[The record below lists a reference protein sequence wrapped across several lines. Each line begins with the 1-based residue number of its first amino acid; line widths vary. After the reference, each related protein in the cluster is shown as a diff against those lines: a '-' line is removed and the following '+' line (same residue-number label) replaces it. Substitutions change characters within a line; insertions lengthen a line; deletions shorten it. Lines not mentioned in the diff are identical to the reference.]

1 MAFYNFRP
9 GELHLKYVIHSDG
22 KKYFTKKHLV
32 YKNNITDINMGKEK
46 NPQTDTPRHSLPN
59 NPSFVIHTVEGT
71 ELKPA
76 ESVGKDEPICA
87 PLVDLPPPPD
97 GGWGWV
103 IVFASFMCNL
113 ILGEYLSF
121 QFLHVFCCLF

>member
-1 MAFYNFRP
+1 
-9 GELHLKYVIHSDG
+9 
-22 KKYFTKKHLV
+22 
-32 YKNNITDINMGKEK
+32 MGKEK
-46 NPQTDTPRHSLPN
+46 NPPTDTPRHSLPN

-103 IVFASFMCNL
+103 VVFASFMCNL

-121 QFLHVFCCLF
+121 QFLHVFMFFAVYFDSSLFVHSRLDLVNVVVRPLLFTKVSLLTKPSQDKE

>member
-1 MAFYNFRP
+1 
-9 GELHLKYVIHSDG
+9 
-22 KKYFTKKHLV
+22 
-32 YKNNITDINMGKEK
+32 MGKEK
-46 NPQTDTPRHSLPN
+46 NPPTDTPRHSLPN

-103 IVFASFMCNL
+103 VVFASFMCNL

-121 QFLHVFCCLF
+121 QFLLVFMFFAVYFYSSLFVHSRLDLVNVVVRPLLFTKLSLLTKPSQDKE

>member
-1 MAFYNFRP
+1 
-9 GELHLKYVIHSDG
+9 
-22 KKYFTKKHLV
+22 
-32 YKNNITDINMGKEK
+32 MGKEK

-103 IVFASFMCNL
+103 VVFASFMCNL

-121 QFLHVFCCLF
+121 QFLHVFMFFAVYFDSSLFVHSRLDLVNVVVRPLLFTKLSLLTMPSQDKE

>member
-1 MAFYNFRP
+1 
-9 GELHLKYVIHSDG
+9 
-22 KKYFTKKHLV
+22 
-32 YKNNITDINMGKEK
+32 MGKEK
-46 NPQTDTPRHSLPN
+46 NPPTDTPRHSLPN

-103 IVFASFMCNL
+103 VVFASFMCNL

-121 QFLHVFCCLF
+121 QFLLVFMFFAVYFYSSLFVHSRLDLVNVVVRPLFFTKLSLLTKPSQDKE

>member
-1 MAFYNFRP
+1 
-9 GELHLKYVIHSDG
+9 
-22 KKYFTKKHLV
+22 
-32 YKNNITDINMGKEK
+32 MGKEK
-46 NPQTDTPRHSLPN
+46 NPPTDTPRHSLPN

-103 IVFASFMCNL
+103 VVFASFMCNL

-121 QFLHVFCCLF
+121 QFLHVSMFFAVYFYSSLLVHSRLDLVNVVVRPPFFR

>member
-1 MAFYNFRP
+1 
-9 GELHLKYVIHSDG
+9 
-22 KKYFTKKHLV
+22 
-32 YKNNITDINMGKEK
+32 MGKEK
-46 NPQTDTPRHSLPN
+46 NPPQTDTPRHSLPN

-103 IVFASFMCNL
+103 VVFASFMCNL
-113 ILGEYLSF
+113 ILGEYLTQCARIRYPVVSMKIEKSKDLF
-121 QFLHVFCCLF
+121 RVALDRWWDSHESKNFWCLPH

>member
-1 MAFYNFRP
+1 
-9 GELHLKYVIHSDG
+9 
-22 KKYFTKKHLV
+22 
-32 YKNNITDINMGKEK
+32 MGKEK
-46 NPQTDTPRHSLPN
+46 NPPTSDTPRHSLTN

-71 ELKPA
+71 ELIPV

-103 IVFASFMCNL
+103 VVFASFMCNL
-113 ILGEYLSF
+113 ILGEYYILSF
-121 QFLHVFCCLF
+121 YTF

>member
-1 MAFYNFRP
+1 
-9 GELHLKYVIHSDG
+9 
-22 KKYFTKKHLV
+22 
-32 YKNNITDINMGKEK
+32 MGKEK
-46 NPQTDTPRHSLPN
+46 NPPTDTPRHSLPN

-103 IVFASFMCNL
+103 VVFASFMCNL

-121 QFLHVFCCLF
+121 QFLLVFMFFAVYFYSSLLVHSRLDLVNVVVRPLLFTKLSLFTKSSLDKE

>member
-1 MAFYNFRP
+1 
-9 GELHLKYVIHSDG
+9 
-22 KKYFTKKHLV
+22 
-32 YKNNITDINMGKEK
+32 MGKEK
-46 NPQTDTPRHSLPN
+46 NPPTDTPRHSLPN

-103 IVFASFMCNL
+103 VVFASFMCNL

-121 QFLHVFCCLF
+121 QFLHVFMLFAVYFDSSLFVHSRLDLVNVVVRPLLFTKLSLLTKPSQDKD